1 MSFSDESFG
10 SESRIGVPFTFLL
23 RDVLQWDSSLDDSV
37 NRMVNSKRTCNLIL
51 GVGDGKLPAFRS
63 VQYSGSIVRF
73 FDDKNMQPVYD
84 WHPRMENVVY
94 YGMDWLCP
102 GYTKERMR

>member
-1 MSFSDESFG
+1 
-10 SESRIGVPFTFLL
+10 
-23 RDVLQWDSSLDDSV
+23 
-37 NRMVNSKRTCNLIL
+37 MVNSKRTCNLIL

-102 GYTKERMR
+102 GYTKERLLQRVIWSLKLTLVCRFCQNSSPCTMET